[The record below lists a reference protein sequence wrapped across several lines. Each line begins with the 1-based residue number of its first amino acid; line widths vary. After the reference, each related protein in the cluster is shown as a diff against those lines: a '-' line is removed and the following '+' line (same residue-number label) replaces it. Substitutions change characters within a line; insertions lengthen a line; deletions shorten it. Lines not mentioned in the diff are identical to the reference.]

1 MSVLLDEILKEFKK
15 LNETMG
21 DLAIS
26 IKALIVGTVLQK
38 ENEALEVVKEV
49 EITPKIV
56 KESPGF
62 KTVTSKDMEIKVLYN
77 FTSDSGKAYNLKWVG
92 HKGDIWLPKKLVDSM
107 NSGFKTVEDDL
118 QTIRVPTKIMEDKG

>member
-62 KTVTSKDMEIKVLYN
+62 KTVSTKAEYIQVMEVNGRKYKKFVPCKYKCGLWSAWPIDYK
-77 FTSDSGKAYNLKWVG
+77 SGDKRLHINPITKEPVSLG
-92 HKGDIWLPKKLVDSM
+92 CGDYAEEI
-107 NSGFKTVEDDL
+107 T
-118 QTIRVPTKIMEDKG
+118 